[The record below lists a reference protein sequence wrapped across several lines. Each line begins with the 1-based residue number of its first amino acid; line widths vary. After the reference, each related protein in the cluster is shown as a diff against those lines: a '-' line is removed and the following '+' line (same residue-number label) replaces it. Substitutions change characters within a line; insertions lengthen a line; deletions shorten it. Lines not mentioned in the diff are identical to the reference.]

1 MKNGT
6 VRLDL
11 RILDSDTQEPLYRMT
26 LRYWRFAFLLAFMP
40 VFSAL
45 AARPSHFLPPKYE
58 VRAVWIT
65 TTAGLDWPRV
75 SGKVNQQESLRRIVH
90 DLHDAHFNT
99 LFFQV
104 RPRGDAYYR
113 SHYEPWAEALTGT
126 LGKDPEWDP
135 CAFIIE
141 EAHALGM
148 EVHGWFNVFKV
159 RGPNPVGPST
169 PTHVSR
175 AHDGWTVMRDGEVWL
190 DPGLPQVR
198 AYVLEVAL
206 DLVRNYDL
214 DGINFDF
221 IRYPGQDFPDN
232 EAYAYYG
239 KGMRRDDWRRSNI
252 TAFVKSFA
260 EETSRIKPHFKIGS
274 SPYGVYRDESN
285 NDRRGSY
292 YWVYQDSYPWLQNGW
307 HDYLCPQVYWQ
318 IGGGGR
324 GEPDFVRVAQRW
336 SELTAGRHIYIGVG
350 AYRAE
355 IGSRLGDYIDSS
367 RTAGLSGQT
376 FFRWGDIADSRR
388 LGGRYETWALI
399 PPMPWKDR
407 VPPLTPRNIRTLPA
421 GPNARLLHWDP
432 PAPAADGDTA
442 TTYVIYRWDSQ
453 FVPFTN
459 SYAIL
464 AILSSTQFSFI
475 DTTAFGSSGEYFY
488 SVTACDRMGNESAPT
503 SVVQAGK
510 RQQEVDNRK

>member
-6 VRLDL
+6 VREDL
-11 RILDSDTQEPLYRMT
+11 CILKYRIQEPLYRMT
-26 LRYWRFAFLLAFMP
+26 LRNKLLALLLAFTP
-40 VFSAL
+40 LYQAHAV
-45 AARPSHFLPPKYE
+45 RPSHFLPPKHE

-65 TTAGLDWPRV
+65 TAAGLDWPKV
-75 SGKVNQQESLRRIVH
+75 SGKVSQQESLRRLVH

-99 LFFQV
+99 LYFQV

-113 SHYEPWAEALTGT
+113 SRYEPWAEALTGT

-135 CAFIIE
+135 CGVIIE

-169 PTHVSR
+169 PAHVTR
-175 AHDGWTVMRDGEVWL
+175 AHDEWTVVRDGEVWL
-190 DPGLPQVR
+190 DPGLPAVR

-206 DLVRNYDL
+206 DLIRNYDL

-232 EAYAYYG
+232 EAYVYFG
-239 KGMRRDDWRRSNI
+239 KGMRRDDWRRSNV
-252 TAFVKSFA
+252 TAFVRSFGVEA
-260 EETSRIKPHFKIGS
+260 VKIKPYLKIGS
-274 SPYGVYRDESN
+274 SPYGVYRDDSN

-292 YWVYQDSYPWLQNGW
+292 YWVYQDSYAWLQNGW
-307 HDYLCPQVYWQ
+307 QDYLCPQAYWQ

-324 GEPDFVRVAQRW
+324 GEPDFMRVAQRW

-350 AYRAE
+350 AYRTE
-355 IGSRLGDYIDSS
+355 IASRLGDYIDSS
-367 RTAGLSGQT
+367 RAAGTAGQT
-376 FFRWGDIADSRR
+376 FFRWEDIADSRR
-388 LGGRYETWALI
+388 LGARYETWALI
-399 PPMPWKDR
+399 PPMPWKDH
-407 VPPLTPRNIRTLPA
+407 VPPVTPRNVKTLA
-421 GPNARLLHWDP
+421 ATKNARLIHWDT

-442 TTYVIYRWDSQ
+442 HTYVVYRWDSQ

-459 SYAIL
+459 SYAII
-464 AILSSTQFSFI
+464 AVLSSAQHAYI
-475 DTTAFGSSGEYFY
+475 DSAAFGSTGEYFY
-488 SVTACDRMGNESAPT
+488 ALTARDRMGNESAP
-503 SVVQAGK
+503 SPIVQAGG
-510 RQQEVDNRK
+510 RR